1 MILYLRPWMTKKVNQ
16 WSCAKFLKT
25 ATVKLK
31 QIHIDKGITTS
42 YSTNIQQCIYSANV
56 EELLIDFH
64 EFIGSHSGKNLGAA
78 VWSTMELYGLE
89 GQVFHFMSTVTFTYW
104 TLEILAINCYNPS
117 NNDTMMVKSERISNS
132 KGYDFDA
139 NKAELHC
146 MHHTVNLIALEAS
159 HVECFG
165 YML

>member
-1 MILYLRPWMTKKVNQ
+1 MNSLAATWAKILVL
-16 WSCAKFLKT
+16 
-25 ATVKLK
+25 
-31 QIHIDKGITTS
+31 
-42 YSTNIQQCIYSANV
+42 
-56 EELLIDFH
+56 
-64 EFIGSHSGKNLGAA
+64 
-78 VWSTMELYGLE
+78 LYGLE

-117 NNDTMMVKSERISNS
+117 NNDTMMVKLERISNS

-139 NKAELHC
+139 NKAELHS
-146 MHHTVNLIALEAS
+146 MFHTVNLIALEAS